1 MCCTEPGKLKERF
14 MSPRRRLLLALA
26 LLPGFAGCF
35 SIKLPEKIV
44 VNRGN
49 GHAPPKSSPETTAPC
64 DLAEQPAPTPGE
76 RPVLA
81 VQDFQFGENMPA
93 DVGRALADLCRAAIH
108 DSNCFVLVDRAR
120 IADILG
126 ERDFADAMK
135 CDATVCLV
143 EYGKLLGVGKMMH
156 GRINRLGDLYI
167 LGVGITDVATG
178 QQVSKSASLASLE
191 DSTEAIPELVC
202 RIIRDLSTEEK

>member
-1 MCCTEPGKLKERF
+1 MIG
-14 MSPRRRLLLALA
+14 RRRLLLALA
-26 LLPGFAGCF
+26 LLPGLAGCF

-44 VNRGN
+44 VNPGGKRGSPN
-49 GHAPPKSSPETTAPC
+49 SAAETAPPCELGEQAAP
-64 DLAEQPAPTPGE
+64 APGE

-81 VQDFQFGENMPA
+81 VLDFQYGEDMPA

-108 DSNCFVLVDRAR
+108 DSDYFVLVDRAR

-135 CDATVCLV
+135 CDTTVCIV
-143 EYGKLLGVGKMMH
+143 RYGKLLGAEKMMH
-156 GRINRLGDLYI
+156 GRINRLGNLYV
-167 LGVGITDVATG
+167 LGVAMTDVATG
-178 QQVSKSASLASLE
+178 QQISRSASLASVE

-202 RIIRDLSTEEK
+202 RIIRDLSTERD